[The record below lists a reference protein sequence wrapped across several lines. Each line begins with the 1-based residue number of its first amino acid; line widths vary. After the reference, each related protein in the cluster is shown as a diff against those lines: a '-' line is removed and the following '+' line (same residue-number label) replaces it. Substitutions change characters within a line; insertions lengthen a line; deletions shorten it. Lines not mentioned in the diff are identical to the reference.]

1 MTHQEVRAIDD
12 EISLLVIVVD
22 VNPIWWGQQ
31 AQRESEFTL
40 SKCLDSVM
48 VLGNS
53 HMAMARTNKLAVIA
67 SHCQDSHF
75 LYPSN
80 KLQGG
85 ENGEE
90 NTSCSGDGKYELLSI
105 ANNSIAEE
113 MRNLMLKTEVRGNSN
128 DTLLA
133 GSLAKALCCIL
144 KPESVIKAAE
154 DCALQYMNFMN
165 VIFAAQKQNILID
178 ACVLDMD
185 SGLLQQVFGFPLVS
199 PSRII
204 EDTTLGNQP
213 SVLQACDI
221 TGGLYL
227 KIPQKAALAQYLLW
241 VFLPD
246 TEQRSQL
253 LLPPRA
259 HVDYRAACFCHRNL
273 IEIGYVC
280 SVCLSIFCNF
290 SPICTTCET
299 AFKIQLPQMV
309 KPKKKKVKL

>member
-1 MTHQEVRAIDD
+1 
-12 EISLLVIVVD
+12 
-22 VNPIWWGQQ
+22 
-31 AQRESEFTL
+31 
-40 SKCLDSVM
+40 M

-144 KPESVIKAAE
+144 KPESVYGI
-154 DCALQYMNFMN
+154 M
-165 VIFAAQKQNILID
+165 
-178 ACVLDMD
+178 
-185 SGLLQQVFGFPLVS
+185 
-199 PSRII
+199 
-204 EDTTLGNQP
+204 
-213 SVLQACDI
+213 
-221 TGGLYL
+221 
-227 KIPQKAALAQYLLW
+227 
-241 VFLPD
+241 
-246 TEQRSQL
+246 
-253 LLPPRA
+253 
-259 HVDYRAACFCHRNL
+259 
-273 IEIGYVC
+273 
-280 SVCLSIFCNF
+280 
-290 SPICTTCET
+290 
-299 AFKIQLPQMV
+299 FK
-309 KPKKKKVKL
+309 